1 VNLYLDTDILIV
13 DTPYVPEE
21 VTAIKKI
28 RGAKWNKR
36 AKVWEIPVAEVW
48 AARDF
53 VERFN
58 YEMSSEVAM
67 LTVPKPPAASEAI
80 VLSEGYISIRFPYE
94 RVRIR
99 SVKQIPGITWSADNS
114 EWMAPI
120 ASGDA
125 VRTFGERFD
134 IDIDPAVLEAFND
147 LDTRRSSL
155 LEKSRAAAG
164 DIEIAGFQGELLPY
178 QKAGVNYI
186 TSVKKGFIADEMG
199 LGKTIQA
206 IAGIEVLHAYPC
218 VIVCPPSLVLNWK
231 KEWNRWL
238 PHRDCQIVDGRK
250 EIPENYEVLVV
261 GYSNI
266 HFWADRLKGKNGY
279 VFDESHY
286 CKSRDSQRTKAAKK
300 ISRSAGPE
308 VPVFLLTGTP
318 VTNRPAEYA
327 PQLDIIGQIDKFG
340 GEWGFYRRYCD
351 AFRDKWGQWHLEGA
365 SNLGEL
371 NDRLRSTCYI
381 RRTKDQVMTELP
393 PVIHDPVIVEVSASA
408 MKEYKKAEADIIQY
422 LVDRAVEIAEEIG
435 ENPRSAA
442 VRARIKAEA
451 SQHLVRISIL
461 RRLAAKAKMQA
472 VEEWI
477 EARLEQSRKVVV
489 AAHHRDIVDALA
501 DKYGGYKIQGEME
514 VGDVEDA
521 KDAFQNDP
529 AAKVIV
535 LSIQAA
541 KTGHTLTASQD
552 VLFVELPWTPADV
565 DQTYSRCHRIGQTGS
580 VTATYLLLN
589 GSIDEEIYN
598 LIEKKRKVV
607 AAATEGGAEDLSGFA
622 AADLVMSLFPT

>member
-1 VNLYLDTDILIV
+1 MNLYLDTDILIV

>member
-134 IDIDPAVLEAFND
+134 IDIDPAVLGAFND

>member
-1 VNLYLDTDILIV
+1 MNLYLDTDILIV

-250 EIPENYEVLVV
+250 EMPENYEVLVV

>member
-250 EIPENYEVLVV
+250 EMPENYEVLVV

>member
-1 VNLYLDTDILIV
+1 MNLWLDTDILII
-13 DTPYVPEE
+13 DTPYVAEE
-21 VTAIKKI
+21 VAAIKKI

-36 AKVWEIPVAEVW
+36 AKLWEIPVAEVA

-53 VERFN
+53 VEQFE
-58 YEMSSEVAM
+58 YLMSDEVAL
-67 LTVPKPPAASEAI
+67 LTLPEPPAASESI
-80 VLSEGYISIRFPYE
+80 TLCDGYISIKFPYE

-99 SVKQIPGITWSADNS
+99 SVKLVPGITWSPDKS
-114 EWMAPI
+114 EWQAPVE
-120 ASGDA
+120 SGDA
-125 VRTFGERFD
+125 VLTFAQRFGVPISD
-134 IDIDPAVLEAFND
+134 DVVRAYEELHQSK
-147 LDTRRSSL
+147 TSL
-155 LEKSRAAAG
+155 LDKSRSTSAAV
-164 DIEIAGFQGELLPY
+164 EIAGFQGELLPY
-178 QKAGVNYI
+178 QKAGVNYMRE
-186 TSVKKGFIADEMG
+186 VKKGFIADEMG

-206 IAGIEVLHAYPC
+206 IATVEVLHAYPC
-218 VIVCPPSLVLNWK
+218 VIVCPPTLVLNWK

-238 PHRDCQIVDGRK
+238 PHRDVQIVTNRK

-261 GYSNI
+261 GYSNL
-266 HFWADRLKGKNGY
+266 HFWRENLKGKNGY

-286 CKSRDSQRTKAAKK
+286 CKSRDSQRTKAAKFITK
-300 ISRSAGPE
+300 AAGPE
-308 VPVFLLTGTP
+308 VPILLLTGTP

-327 PQLDIIGQIDKFG
+327 PQLQIIGQIDAFG

-365 SNLGEL
+365 SNLEEL

-393 PVIHDPVIVEVSASA
+393 PVIHDPVVVEVPESA
-408 MKEYKKAEADIIQY
+408 MKEYRKAERDIVQY
-422 LVDRAVEIAEEIG
+422 LIDRAVEIAKELG
-435 ENPRSAA
+435 ENPKSAA
-442 VRARIKAEA
+442 VRAKLKAEA

-461 RRLAAKAKMQA
+461 RRLAARAKMPA
-472 VEEWI
+472 IEEWI
-477 EARLEQSRKVVV
+477 DGRLDQSRKVVV

-501 DKYGGYKIQGEME
+501 DKYGGLKIQGEME
-514 VGDVEDA
+514 VGDIEDA
-521 KDAFQNDP
+521 KEAFQNDP
-529 AAKVIV
+529 DAKVII

-598 LIEKKRKVV
+598 LVEKKRRIVTQ
-607 AAATEGGAEDLSGFA
+607 ATDGGADEHEEISA
-622 AADLVMSLFPT
+622 AQLIFSLIGD

>member
-1 VNLYLDTDILIV
+1 
-13 DTPYVPEE
+13 
-21 VTAIKKI
+21 
-28 RGAKWNKR
+28 
-36 AKVWEIPVAEVW
+36 
-48 AARDF
+48 
-53 VERFN
+53 
-58 YEMSSEVAM
+58 
-67 LTVPKPPAASEAI
+67 
-80 VLSEGYISIRFPYE
+80 
-94 RVRIR
+94 
-99 SVKQIPGITWSADNS
+99 
-114 EWMAPI
+114 
-120 ASGDA
+120 
-125 VRTFGERFD
+125 
-134 IDIDPAVLEAFND
+134 
-147 LDTRRSSL
+147 
-155 LEKSRAAAG
+155 
-164 DIEIAGFQGELLPY
+164 
-178 QKAGVNYI
+178 
-186 TSVKKGFIADEMG
+186 
-199 LGKTIQA
+199 
-206 IAGIEVLHAYPC
+206 
-218 VIVCPPSLVLNWK
+218 
-231 KEWNRWL
+231 
-238 PHRDCQIVDGRK
+238 
-250 EIPENYEVLVV
+250 
-261 GYSNI
+261 
-266 HFWADRLKGKNGY
+266 
-279 VFDESHY
+279 
-286 CKSRDSQRTKAAKK
+286 
-300 ISRSAGPE
+300 
-308 VPVFLLTGTP
+308 
-318 VTNRPAEYA
+318 
-327 PQLDIIGQIDKFG
+327 
-340 GEWGFYRRYCD
+340 
-351 AFRDKWGQWHLEGA
+351 
-365 SNLGEL
+365 
-371 NDRLRSTCYI
+371 
-381 RRTKDQVMTELP
+381 MTELP